1 MTFTVTKDF
10 VYFLACG
17 ILLVMQVYQS
27 RKLDKA
33 RKELDHVINTLS
45 IILFGVKQKIDEQK
59 EKGTENQN

>member
-1 MTFTVTKDF
+1 
-10 VYFLACG
+10 
-17 ILLVMQVYQS
+17 MQVYQS